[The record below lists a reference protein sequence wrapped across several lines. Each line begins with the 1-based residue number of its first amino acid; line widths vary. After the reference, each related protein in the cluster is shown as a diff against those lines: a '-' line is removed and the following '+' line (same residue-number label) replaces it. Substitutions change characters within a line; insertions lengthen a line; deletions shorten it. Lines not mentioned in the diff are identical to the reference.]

1 WCAHGDRDAS
11 CPVGVSRG
19 DARDAG
25 VIRAG
30 AAHAHRDSG
39 WSAHV
44 IVRSGTEP
52 AVSGRSASRQP
63 EIANPGI
70 RGTLALNIRLP
81 RPVRIAGVLVVAT
94 FLFDASAFG
103 QQPDRARLDA
113 PVATARRATGIIR
126 IDGSLE
132 EPDWASASPIGQ
144 LTQREPQ
151 EGQVA
156 SEATDVRVLF
166 DEQALYLGI
175 VCHESH
181 ARGVIA
187 TQLIRDANL
196 DVDDRLT
203 IVLDPFFDHRNGF
216 FFQVNPDGA
225 RTDGQIS
232 NNAQDLNRDWD
243 GIWDAAV
250 VRTPD
255 GWTAE

>member
-1 WCAHGDRDAS
+1 ANLRERADCRPDCRDRPRCNESGLCLARSGREVQLPDGARRSQPPCDRWVPSSREGTCVRYRERKRNRIVRHRWRHRRSLLRCVAEAS
-11 CPVGVSRG
+11 VYLGRRRVYRRVPEPGRRPLHTSRS
-19 DARDAG
+19 
-25 VIRAG
+25 
-30 AAHAHRDSG
+30 HRDSG

-63 EIANPGI
+63 EIANPGV

-113 PVATARRATGIIR
+113 PVATARRATGTIR

-132 EPDWASASPIGQ
+132 EPDWASASPIGP
-144 LTQREPQ
+144 LTQREPL

-156 SEATDVRVLF
+156 SEATEVRVLF

-175 VCHESH
+175 VCH
-181 ARGVIA
+181 
-187 TQLIRDANL
+187 
-196 DVDDRLT
+196 
-203 IVLDPFFDHRNGF
+203 
-216 FFQVNPDGA
+216 
-225 RTDGQIS
+225 
-232 NNAQDLNRDWD
+232 
-243 GIWDAAV
+243 
-250 VRTPD
+250 
-255 GWTAE
+255 